1 MRIENLVFEN
11 LHCYCCINQT
21 AADRIAYIL
30 YPAGISTDWV
40 LRTATEHGISIV
52 IISGIDWDNDL
63 TPWPAPGVP
72 KGSPDFGGRG
82 SLFFSKLTLTVIP
95 NIEKRFNCIINP
107 ERTLVGV
114 SLSGLFT
121 LWQWPQSEF
130 FYNIATLSGSFWYH
144 GFEQWIYSH
153 SFSGKRGRCFM
164 LLGEDEPRS
173 RNQLFSAVGKC
184 TDEIVGY
191 IRRHGVDIT
200 YRTVPG
206 NHYQYPIERLDMA
219 MSAIY
224 QTNE

>member
-21 AADRIAYIL
+21 AAGRIAYIL

-63 TPWPAPGVP
+63 TPWPALGVP

-82 SLFFSKLTLTVIP
+82 SLFFSKLTQTVIP

-121 LWQWPQSEF
+121 LWQWPQVSSF
-130 FYNIATLSGSFWYH
+130 IILPLYPVHSGIMDSN
-144 GFEQWIYSH
+144 S
-153 SFSGKRGRCFM
+153 
-164 LLGEDEPRS
+164 
-173 RNQLFSAVGKC
+173 
-184 TDEIVGY
+184 GY
-191 IRRHGVDIT
+191 IPIASPANVD
-200 YRTVPG
+200 
-206 NHYQYPIERLDMA
+206 DA
-219 MSAIY
+219 SCC
-224 QTNE
+224 